1 MKQTGATAKV
11 KSLGNRFDPRKK
23 SGRKSV
29 RAGIKTVP
37 RRSSARAILKHFG
50 TWVGDDAE
58 LLLKEVCA
66 VRGKATF

>member
-11 KSLGNRFDPRKK
+11 KPLGDRFDTKKKPDRKIL
-23 SGRKSV
+23 
-29 RAGIKTVP
+29 RAGVKPVP
-37 RRSSARAILKHFG
+37 RHSSAWAILKHSG